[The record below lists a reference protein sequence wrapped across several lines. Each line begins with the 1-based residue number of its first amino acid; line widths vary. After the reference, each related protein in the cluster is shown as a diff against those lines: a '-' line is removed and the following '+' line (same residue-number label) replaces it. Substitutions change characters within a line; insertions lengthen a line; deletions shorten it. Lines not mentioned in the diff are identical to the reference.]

1 MRKSRIARTRVCES
15 ACNMANL
22 KVGIIGGT
30 GLDDPDILSERA
42 EKHVNTPFGKPS
54 DCLITGT
61 IQGTPC
67 VLLSRHGRRHGLS
80 PTQVNYRAN
89 MYALKEEG
97 CTHVIVTTACGS
109 LQEHIH
115 PGDIVIIDQFIDR
128 TTKRPLTFYDGT
140 PGGPVGVSHIPMADP
155 FCNRTR
161 SVLAR
166 AVESL
171 GISFHRKGT
180 VVTIEGPR
188 FSTRAE
194 SCLFRSWG
202 AELVNMTTV
211 PEVCLAKELG
221 MCYASIALPT
231 DYDCWKGQPV
241 NVEW

>member
-1 MRKSRIARTRVCES
+1 
-15 ACNMANL
+15 
-22 KVGIIGGT
+22 
-30 GLDDPDILSERA
+30 
-42 EKHVNTPFGKPS
+42 
-54 DCLITGT
+54 
-61 IQGTPC
+61 
-67 VLLSRHGRRHGLS
+67 
-80 PTQVNYRAN
+80 

-241 NVEW
+241 RPLSISLTIYTVYKLWVSNFQTGNFRANHEILSTRFVCVKDLVFTADDDATFLR